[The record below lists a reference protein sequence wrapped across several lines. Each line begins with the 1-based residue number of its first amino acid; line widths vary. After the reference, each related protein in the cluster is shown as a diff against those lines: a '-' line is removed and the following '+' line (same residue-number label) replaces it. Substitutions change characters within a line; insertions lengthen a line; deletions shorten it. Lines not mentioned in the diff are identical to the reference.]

1 MNETSRDLEAR
12 RRHLSRRTKW
22 ELALAAGGLIYVAL
36 TLSMSLSSPVLSV
49 LFIGMAGYFLVTGHQ
64 R

>member
-1 MNETSRDLEAR
+1 MSEASGTPGAR
-12 RRHLSRRTKW
+12 PRHLTRRAKW
-22 ELALAAGGLIYVAL
+22 ELAMVAAGLAYIAL
-36 TLSMSLSSPVLSV
+36 TLWLSLSSPLLSM